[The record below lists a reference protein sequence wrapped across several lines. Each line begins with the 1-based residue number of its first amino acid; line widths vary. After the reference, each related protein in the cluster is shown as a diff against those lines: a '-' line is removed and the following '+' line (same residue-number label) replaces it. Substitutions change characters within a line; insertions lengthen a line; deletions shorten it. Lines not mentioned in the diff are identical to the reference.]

1 MRALSVISTVL
12 ILSVFMAIAAFFFG
26 HSSYNSAGPLESPEI
41 VLIESGSGVSQIAAR
56 LEQQNVIPS
65 ALTFK
70 VATRLTHRQ
79 SSLKAGEYEFP
90 ANISLR
96 DVLDKLEAGDVILRQ
111 ITVPEGKT
119 SYEVIQ
125 IINAKEDLTNNGE
138 RQLTQIPPE
147 GSLLPETYRYQ
158 STDTPESIIAR
169 MTSAMVK
176 TLDQAWENRA
186 PNLPIKT
193 KEEALVLASLIEK
206 ETGVKDERK
215 RVAGV
220 FVNRINKGML
230 LQTDPTVIYA
240 ITKGEHKNDGKG
252 PLGRRLLTKDL
263 GIDSPYNTYK
273 YAGLP
278 PGPICN
284 PGKASIEAALN
295 PEKHDYLFFVA
306 DGTGGHAF
314 GKTNAEHL
322 KNVSKWRKVRKSQ

>member
-1 MRALSVISTVL
+1 MRALSVISTL
-12 ILSVFMAIAAFFFG
+12 LVFAVFIAIAGFFFG
-26 HSSYNSAGPLESPEI
+26 HSSYNNEGPLETPEI
-41 VLIESGSGVSQIAAR
+41 VLIESGAGVAQIAAK
-56 LEQQNVIPS
+56 LEQQNIISS
-65 ALTFK
+65 AFAFK
-70 VATRLTHRQ
+70 VAARLTQKQ
-79 SSLKAGEYEFP
+79 SRLKAGEYEFAP
-90 ANISLR
+90 HVSLR
-96 DVLDKLEAGDVILRQ
+96 DVLNKLEAGDVILRQ

-119 SYEVIQ
+119 SYEVVQ
-125 IINAKEDLTNNGE
+125 LFNAKDDLTDNGALN
-138 RQLTQIPPE
+138 LTLIPPE

-158 STDTPESIIAR
+158 STDTPQDIVMR
-169 MTSAMVK
+169 MTSAMTKV
-176 TLDQAWENRA
+176 LDEAWENKA

-220 FVNRINKGML
+220 FINRLNKGML

-263 GIDSPYNTYK
+263 GVDSPYNTYK

-322 KNVSKWRKVRKSQ
+322 RNVSKWRKVRKSQ